1 MEGYKPYKKDSDYS
15 YSLGAFPTFEAIKK
29 RPDCVREVFCD
40 ESFTEKEKLFDECKK
55 RNIPCRVNGKQV
67 KRLSDKE
74 NVFVTAIIDKAA
86 YEKKLD
92 ETCGLMADKSHLVLV
107 NPSNMGNMGTILRS
121 CLAFGIHDVAI
132 ISPAPDIMNPKV
144 IRSSM
149 GAIFSLRI
157 KYYDSFDEYREL
169 YQKHEVFAFMLDGKK
184 PLSAADAPKPELYSL
199 VFGNEATGLPEE
211 FLHKGTSVII
221 PESPEVDSLN
231 ITIAVGIGLF
241 LFTQGKF

>member
-1 MEGYKPYKKDSDYS
+1 
-15 YSLGAFPTFEAIKK
+15 
-29 RPDCVREVFCD
+29 
-40 ESFTEKEKLFDECKK
+40 
-55 RNIPCRVNGKQV
+55 
-67 KRLSDKE
+67 
-74 NVFVTAIIDKAA
+74 
-86 YEKKLD
+86 
-92 ETCGLMADKSHLVLV
+92 MADKSHLVLV

-157 KYYDSFDEYREL
+157 KYYDSFDEYRKL
-169 YQKHEVFAFMLDGKK
+169 YQKHEVFTFMLDGKK

-241 LFTQGKF
+241 LFSQGKF